1 MVVRGEADIDLRYG
15 HTTNHIHT
23 NINIQAIIWFVDG
36 ILIMYTNNNAYNN
49 VKY

>member
-1 MVVRGEADIDLRYG
+1 MAVSGEADIDLRYG
-15 HTTNHIHT
+15 HT
-23 NINIQAIIWFVDG
+23 NINTQAIMWFVDG